1 MKKILLMFAAVL
13 LLKTFVVG
21 EAGARYVKESD
32 KTISLNTGLN
42 LSIPF
47 NTGQKSFK
55 LQESIHKNLKKTT
68 GIEID
73 YFYIWLEVD
82 GQTILG
88 VDPARFMY

>member
-1 MKKILLMFAAVL
+1 MKKILLTFAAVL
-13 LLKTFVVG
+13 LLQTFAVG

-32 KTISLNTGLN
+32 KRISVNTGLN
-42 LSIPF
+42 LFVPF
-47 NTGQKSFK
+47 NTGKKSFE
-55 LQESIHKNLKKTT
+55 LQESIHKTLNNTT

-73 YFYIWLEVD
+73 YYYIWIEVD